1 MLSQLTNN
9 IISLPFRYPVDPYED
24 GVVDYY
30 EKVKNP
36 IDLQTMR
43 LRLERG
49 KYKSKNDFYGDLE
62 LIVSNSRLYHKENPD
77 FLMITKRFE
86 NLITKVRR
94 IYDPKRKRASKQI
107 SYSQVNKASKNK
119 NKGKNKK

>member
-49 KYKSKNDFYGDLE
+49 KYKSKNDFYGA
-62 LIVSNSRLYHKENPD
+62 VGSPRH
-77 FLMITKRFE
+77 
-86 NLITKVRR
+86 VRT
-94 IYDPKRKRASKQI
+94 
-107 SYSQVNKASKNK
+107 N
-119 NKGKNKK
+119 